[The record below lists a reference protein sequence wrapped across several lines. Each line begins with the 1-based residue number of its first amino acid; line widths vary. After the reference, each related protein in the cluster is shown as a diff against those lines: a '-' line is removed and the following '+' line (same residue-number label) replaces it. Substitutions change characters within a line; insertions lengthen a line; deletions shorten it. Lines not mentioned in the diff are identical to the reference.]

1 LGNWVDITERK
12 KAEEAL
18 KESEAFNSSL
28 LDNAP
33 NPILVVNPDSS
44 IRYANPALLKLTGF
58 NRDEIIG
65 KKFPYPWWTPE
76 FIAEA
81 RKAGRLDTPQNVED
95 EVRFRK
101 KNGEYFWV
109 SASVRNVKNNESTW
123 YLLGNWTDITESKQ
137 MEERIVDL
145 YNTEKNQREE
155 LQEEARARGLFINV
169 LAHELRT
176 PVTPIL
182 ASTGMLNDLLK
193 DQPES
198 IQKRLA
204 SNIFNSTQ
212 TLARRLE
219 ELLDLARYSRGT
231 FKLQMQPAD
240 INKLIQ
246 NIVSQFQP
254 TIDQRRQRLI
264 IDLESEF
271 PRAEIDPSRLEQVI
285 INLLSNAS
293 KFSPEQ
299 GTIYLHAR
307 IENSNLRMD
316 IRDEGIGIPSEEQG
330 RLFQPYHRVEQDRQ
344 QFPGLGLGLAISKQ
358 IVEAHGGSIRVTS
371 TPGQGSTFS
380 FTIPLSK
387 GC

>member
-1 LGNWVDITERK
+1 
-12 KAEEAL
+12 
-18 KESEAFNSSL
+18 
-28 LDNAP
+28 
-33 NPILVVNPDSS
+33 
-44 IRYANPALLKLTGF
+44 
-58 NRDEIIG
+58 
-65 KKFPYPWWTPE
+65 
-76 FIAEA
+76 
-81 RKAGRLDTPQNVED
+81 
-95 EVRFRK
+95 
-101 KNGEYFWV
+101 
-109 SASVRNVKNNESTW
+109 
-123 YLLGNWTDITESKQ
+123 
-137 MEERIVDL
+137 
-145 YNTEKNQREE
+145 
-155 LQEEARARGLFINV
+155 
-169 LAHELRT
+169 
-176 PVTPIL
+176 
-182 ASTGMLNDLLK
+182 MLNDLLK